1 MLIDIKKIISTLTKV
16 FCLTIF
22 TGSVLQADGF
32 GPIPM
37 TLKGA
42 PVPEVP
48 GLLDGPD
55 PIIIN
60 KEKAI
65 ILGKAL
71 FWDINVGSDG
81 VACATCHFNAG
92 ADRRIKNQIAPIGRG
107 SDLPQEFSLGRNGSI
122 LKVTSNNQG

>member
-1 MLIDIKKIISTLTKV
+1 MIL
-16 FCLTIF
+16 
-22 TGSVLQADGF
+22 LQE
-32 GPIPM
+32 PKESWSNEPE
-37 TLKGA
+37 KGA

-65 ILGKAL
+65 ALGKAL

-92 ADRRIKNQIAPIGRG
+92 ADGRIKNQIAPIGSG
-107 SDLPQEFSLGRNGSI
+107 SDLPKEFALGRDGALRGPNTA
-122 LKVTSNNQG
+122 LKRNDFPFFQTDDPLRNR

>member
-1 MLIDIKKIISTLTKV
+1 MLINIKRIISTLTKV
-16 FCLTIF
+16 CCLTFF
-22 TGSVLQADGF
+22 TASVLQADGF
-32 GPIPM
+32 GPLPM

-92 ADRRIKNQIAPIGRG
+92 ADRRTKNQMAPIG
-107 SDLPQEFSLGRNGSI
+107 
-122 LKVTSNNQG
+122 